1 MEEEDKLDVDVY
13 CDDDDEEEVLMIGT
27 LGLAPVLKCITCWIA
42 EGCLGD
48 DINSGG
54 PTGGGSNTGSI

>member
-1 MEEEDKLDVDVY
+1 MEEEDKLDVDVD
-13 CDDDDEEEVLMIGT
+13 CDDDEEEVLMIGT
-27 LGLAPVLKCITCWIA
+27 LGLAPVLKCITCQIA

-54 PTGGGSNTGSI
+54 PMGGGSDTGSI